1 MKEGNHDIKISRR
14 DALKKSTLAFA
25 GVSTLP
31 LMGFAKASENE
42 NAIKAA
48 DFEGKTAFIT
58 GGARGIGLATAEM
71 FAFNGANI
79 VIYDIASSKIEGIG
93 YSVAS
98 KEDLESAKAK
108 IEAYGVKCLA
118 IQGDVRDKKS
128 LDKAVEQ
135 TIANFQSID
144 FAIVNAGV
152 TQIGNL
158 TEFTDQEIA
167 AILDINVAGVI
178 KTTQAVIP
186 QMRSQKS
193 GRIVYISSIL
203 GRKGNKDWPVYAAS
217 KWAVIGFAKSTAHL
231 LGKDNI
237 TCNTICPGL
246 VNTKLVN
253 NSFVLEKWLPHSPK
267 WETVDEWVKTNSA
280 IPMGAYEPSAIAGV
294 VKMFCSPSMSTV
306 TGEVFDIN
314 QGESAESYA

>member
-1 MKEGNHDIKISRR
+1 MVFGGVKQGSQEN
-14 DALKKSTLAFA
+14 ALRKGVMALL

-31 LMGFAKASENE
+31 LSAMTRTSKNKDITTTSEY
-42 NAIKAA
+42 K
-48 DFEGKTAFIT
+48 GKTAFIT

-71 FAFNGANI
+71 FASEGAN
-79 VIYDIASSKIEGIG
+79 VVLFDIANDKIEGIG
-93 YSVAS
+93 YSVSS
-98 KEDLESAKAK
+98 KQDLENAKAK
-108 IEAYGVKCLA
+108 IEALGVKCLA
-118 IQGDVRDKKS
+118 IRGDVRDKKS
-128 LDKAVEQ
+128 LDDAVEQ
-135 TIANFQSID
+135 AISKFQSID

-158 TEFTDQEIA
+158 TEFNEQEIA

-186 QMRSQKS
+186 QMRKQKS
-193 GRIVYISSIL
+193 GRIVFISSIL
-203 GRKGNKDWPVYAAS
+203 GRKGNKDWPVYTAS
-217 KWAVIGFAKSTAHL
+217 KWAVIGFAKSAAHL

-237 TCNTICPGL
+237 TCNIICPGL

-253 NSFVLEKWLPHSPK
+253 NSFILERWLPQSPK
-267 WETVDEWVKTNSA
+267 WESVNEWVKSNSP
-280 IPMGAYEPSAIAGV
+280 IPMGAYEPSAIAEI
-294 VKMFCSPSMSTV
+294 VKMFCSQRMFNI